1 MHYSSLF
8 QYFFQFVVVP
18 TLVNFL
24 VYLFVNF
31 LGTPLLLLWM
41 NIQYNGTTLLLHAL
55 CAPVISEKKTI
66 LCSTCYTAV
75 QINNCLK
82 RISAIKITTMKITND
97 FSYEWKPSHAYAYH
111 KIGTFHGEERW
122 MGHKGGDWWMHC
134 MYSGST
140 SQAQATLNS
149 EKNQTRIVKLCKSEG
164 IGQVG
169 SQLVLD

>member
-8 QYFFQFVVVP
+8 QYFFQFAMVP

-31 LGTPLLLLWM
+31 FWEHHYYDCDWNTM

-55 CAPVISEKKTI
+55 CAPEKKTL

-97 FSYEWKPSHAYAYH
+97 FSYEWKPSCAYH
-111 KIGTFHGEERW
+111 KIGTFHGEQRW
-122 MGHKGGDWWMHC
+122 MGHKGGHWWMHC

-140 SQAQATLNS
+140 SLAQATLNS
-149 EKNQTRIVKLCKSEG
+149 KKNQTRIVKLCKSEG
-164 IGQVG
+164 IEQVG